1 MRRRARAF
9 TLIELLVVLVLLGI
23 LVGLAVLASGSSSS
37 SRELRDEARRLAALI
52 GVLSDEAVLDSREY
66 GLLVSDAGYRVL
78 RLDEATGRWDEPD
91 RSRGRQLPE
100 WMRLQLELDGT
111 PLRLLDPARGE
122 SDRAGMSREDQ
133 APQRSKRRP
142 RLEPQLLILSSGE
155 LSPFTLRLSERRA
168 DGNAW
173 RLSSDGLRLPQ
184 AEPLESRR

>member
-66 GLLVSDAGYRVL
+66 GLLFSDAGYRVL

-122 SDRAGMSREDQ
+122 SDRAGLSREDQ
-133 APQRSKRRP
+133 EPQRSKRRP

>member
-1 MRRRARAF
+1 MNP
-9 TLIELLVVLVLLGI
+9 ELQLDCLALLDDGD
-23 LVGLAVLASGSSSS
+23 LALHQRVA
-37 SRELRDEARRLAALI
+37 ALAA
-52 GVLSDEAVLDSREY
+52 ERHC
-66 GLLVSDAGYRVL
+66 
-78 RLDEATGRWDEPD
+78 
-91 RSRGRQLPE
+91 Q
-100 WMRLQLELDGT
+100 
-111 PLRLLDPARGE
+111 LRLLDPARSE
-122 SDRAGMSREDQ
+122 SDRAGLSREDQ